1 MLWGIQK
8 YESHCL
14 VIPTVEQWGYS
25 SGKSKTW
32 SQTLPITMAGTFY
45 AVLATLIGSGNGN
58 YDVVKTIVS
67 DASTIS
73 FNIENVNT
81 AGAGLKFLVIGG

>member
-1 MLWGIQK
+1 
-8 YESHCL
+8 
-14 VIPTVEQWGYS
+14 
-25 SGKSKTW
+25 
-32 SQTLPITMAGTFY
+32 MAGTFY

-81 AGAGLKFLVIGG
+81 AGAGLKFLAIGW